1 LMVRI
6 IGWFYLLGVVLV
18 TQAFAAPPERIISLA
33 PNMTEI
39 LYALGLEE
47 KIVGVT
53 SYCDMPPAAKEKPKV
68 GGMSN
73 PSLEAV
79 VSLRPDLVVLT
90 TDGNRPEFDVRLHSL
105 GIATH
110 VFRARQISDLPT
122 GIRDLGPVL
131 GVTAAADD
139 LASRIEG
146 TVAQF
151 RGAAHREAP
160 QKTALFIVWPEPAI
174 VAGPGT
180 AIDDAL
186 QLLGWRN
193 AAGDVETEYPKY
205 SVEEILHRS
214 PHVILIGKGHPNMR
228 EISAGLLKKLEGLEA
243 VREDRIYFT
252 GDALYRL
259 GPRVVEGIEELS
271 RFLKQN

>member
-1 LMVRI
+1 MVRI
-6 IGWFYLLGVVLV
+6 LGLLYLLGVVLV
-18 TQAFAAPPERIISLA
+18 SEAPASPPERIISLA

-39 LYALGLEE
+39 LYALGLED

-53 SYCDMPPAAKEKPKV
+53 SYCDMPPAAKEKRKV

-79 VSLRPDLVVLT
+79 VALRPDLVVLT
-90 TDGNRPEFDVRLHSL
+90 TDGNRQEFENRLRRL
-105 GIATH
+105 GIATY
-110 VFRARQISDLPT
+110 VFRARQLAELPA
-122 GIRDLGPVL
+122 GIRDLGSAL
-131 GVTAAADD
+131 GVGAAAEN
-139 LASRIEG
+139 LASRIEE
-146 TVAQF
+146 TMTRF
-151 RGAAHREAP
+151 RGAPP
-160 QKTALFIVWPEPAI
+160 QQVPEQTALFIVWPEPAI

-193 AAGDVETEYPKY
+193 VAGDVETEYPKY
-205 SVEEILHRS
+205 SVEEILHRA
-214 PHVILIGKGHPNMR
+214 PHVIFIGKGHPNMR
-228 EISAGLLKKLEGLEA
+228 GISAGLLKKLEGLEA
-243 VREDRIYFT
+243 LREDRIYFT

-271 RFLKQN
+271 RYLKQN

>member
-1 LMVRI
+1 MKIL
-6 IGWFYLLGVVLV
+6 GWLYFLGAILV
-18 TQAFAAPPERIISLA
+18 GDAFAAPPKRIISLA

-53 SYCDMPPAAKEKPKV
+53 SYCDIPPSAKGKPKV

-79 VSLRPDLVVLT
+79 ATLRPDLVILT
-90 TDGNRPEFDVRLHSL
+90 TDGNRREFEDRLRRLH
-105 GIATH
+105 IATY
-110 VFRARQISDLPT
+110 VFRARQLAELPS

-131 GVTAAADD
+131 GVTAAAEN
-139 LASRIEG
+139 LASRIEE
-146 TVAQF
+146 TVSRIRAAAQ
-151 RGAAHREAP
+151 RQAP
-160 QKTALFIVWPEPAI
+160 EKTALFIVWPEPAI

-186 QLLGWRN
+186 ELLGWHN
-193 AAGDVETEYPKY
+193 VAGDVENEYPKY
-205 SVEEILHRS
+205 SVEEILRRA
-214 PHVILIGKGHPNMR
+214 PHVIFIGKGHPNMR
-228 EISAGLLKKLEGLEA
+228 EISAGLLKKLEGLEVLRA
-243 VREDRIYFT
+243 GRVYFT

-259 GPRVVEGIEELS
+259 GPRVVEGIEELA
-271 RFLKQN
+271 RFLKHN

>member
-1 LMVRI
+1 MVRI
-6 IGWFYLLGVVLV
+6 LGLLYLLGVVLV
-18 TQAFAAPPERIISLA
+18 SEAPASPPERIISLA

-39 LYALGLEE
+39 LYALGLEDR
-47 KIVGVT
+47 IVGVT
-53 SYCDMPPAAKEKPKV
+53 SYCDMPPAAREKPKV

-79 VSLRPDLVVLT
+79 AALRPDLVVLT
-90 TDGNRPEFDVRLHSL
+90 TDGNRQEFEDRLRRL
-105 GIATH
+105 DIATY
-110 VFRARQISDLPT
+110 VFRARQIAELPA
-122 GIRDLGPVL
+122 GIRDLGPIL
-131 GVTAAADD
+131 GAGPAAES
-139 LASRIEG
+139 LASRIEE
-146 TVAQF
+146 TVSRF
-151 RGAAHREAP
+151 RAAALRQAP
-160 QKTALFIVWPEPAI
+160 EKTALFIVWPEPAI

-180 AIDDAL
+180 AMDDAL

-205 SVEEILHRS
+205 SVEEIIHRS

-243 VREDRIYFT
+243 LRENRVYFT